1 MIISGSNLQLAS
13 SHSHLEYQRTQE
25 SLTAWKDGP
34 NGRQQINYQASSERL
49 RMGASSEQLTLSQT
63 ARRPQPQVQAP
74 PPAAAAMTG
83 SKDTGKADDADAT
96 VDNVGDLKLTMVRL
110 LIEQITGRAVQI
122 FDASDLNTDAA
133 APPPELAK
141 AAAQQGTSG
150 SSNASDRVGWG
161 VNYSYQE
168 TNLEQESTQFEAKG
182 IVRTADG
189 REIELSLE
197 LSMDRAYASQT
208 SLSLR
213 AGDALK
219 DPLVINFTGNAAQ
232 LTQTTFKFDL
242 DADGKTDNMRF
253 VSPGSGFLA
262 LDKNGDGKVNDGREL
277 FGATSGNGF
286 ADLAQYDDD
295 GNGWIDEKDAV
306 FNQLRIWS
314 RNGNGNDQLLGLA
327 KMGVGALY
335 LSKTDTPFAVKDAA
349 HDNTLQGMVRATG
362 LYLREDGGAGS
373 LQQLDLVA

>member
-13 SHSHLEYQRTQE
+13 SHSYLEYQRTQE

-63 ARRPQPQVQAP
+63 MRRPPPQVQAS
-74 PPAAAAMTG
+74 PPATPAMTG
-83 SKDTGKADDADAT
+83 SNGTGKADDTDAT

-110 LIEQITGRAVQI
+110 LIEQITGRAVHI
-122 FDASDLNTDAA
+122 FDASDLNPEAA
-133 APPPELAK
+133 T
-141 AAAQQGTSG
+141 QQGTSS

-161 VNYSYQE
+161 VNYNYQE
-168 TNLEQESTQFEAKG
+168 TNLEQESTQFLAKG

-242 DADGKTDNMRF
+242 DADGKADNMRF
-253 VSPGSGFLA
+253 VGPGSGFLA

-286 ADLAQYDDD
+286 ADLAQYDED

-335 LSKTDTPFAVKDAA
+335 LGKTDTPFAVKDAA
-349 HDNTLQGMVRATG
+349 HDNTLHGMVRATG

-373 LQQLDLVA
+373 LQQLDLVV